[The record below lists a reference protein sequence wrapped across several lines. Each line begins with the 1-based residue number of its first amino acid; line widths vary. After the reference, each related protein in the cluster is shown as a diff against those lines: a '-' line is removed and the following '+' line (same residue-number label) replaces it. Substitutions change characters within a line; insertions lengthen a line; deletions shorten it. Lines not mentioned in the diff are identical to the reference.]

1 VRYINTKN
9 KMETGEKSNTKKSNR
24 RKFGLSLR
32 YNRWLVRNIPF
43 YFFLAALAVI
53 YIANGHYADKMVR
66 KINKTEK
73 NLKEME
79 YEYKTVKRDVT
90 FRSKE
95 SELSKAVEPLGLY
108 PLVIPPVRITD
119 TLNNK

>member
-1 VRYINTKN
+1 MK
-9 KMETGEKSNTKKSNR
+9 TGKKSNTTKDSR
-24 RKFGLSLR
+24 PKFGLSLK

-43 YFFLAALAVI
+43 YFFLAALAVM
-53 YIANGHYADKMVR
+53 YIANGHYADNIVR

-108 PLVIPPVRITD
+108 PLVTPPIRITD
-119 TLNNK
+119 TLKNK

>member
-1 VRYINTKN
+1 
-9 KMETGEKSNTKKSNR
+9 METGENKSHL
-24 RKFGLSLR
+24 KFNQSKFRLSMR

-43 YFFLAALAVI
+43 YFFLAALAVA
-53 YIANGHYADKMVR
+53 YIANGHYADNIVR

-108 PLVIPPVRITD
+108 PLVVPPMRIAD
-119 TLNNK
+119 TLRNK